1 MEGIDFSFK
10 STAPVLEVLRDVI
23 CEIPKL
29 NNWWIKLSLGVQC
42 IFSEYQVKNYILK

>member
-1 MEGIDFSFK
+1 MEGIDFNFK
-10 STAPVLEVLRDVI
+10 STAPVLEVLRDVL

-42 IFSEYQVKNYILK
+42 IFSEYQVKKYILK